1 MEKSEKVDWPRI
13 AVMGA
18 GAVGCY
24 FGGMLARA
32 GAPVMLIGRREHV
45 EAIAREGLFLDSI
58 KFHESVAV
66 GASTQLDTVRG
77 ARLVLFCVKTLD
89 DEQAARSIAPHLEP
103 GAIVLSMQ
111 NGVDNVARIRA
122 AAAID
127 ALPAVVYVAAS
138 MAGPGRVKH
147 VGRGDLVLGELPSP
161 AASEHSRREEINWI
175 AELFSRAGVPC
186 RIAENIEGELWT
198 KMIMNCAWNAVSALA
213 RSTYGRAGR
222 NPLTREL
229 ILSAAREAIAVA
241 GAAGVRLPDVDL
253 IATGLKLGETMADAF
268 SSTAQ
273 DIARGKRTEIDSL
286 NGYIVRLG
294 AELHVPTPVNS
305 ALYALVKL
313 LEETVSQQESAASV

>member
-1 MEKSEKVDWPRI
+1 LEKAEKISWPRI

-32 GAPVMLIGRREHV
+32 GAPVTLIGRRAHV
-45 EAIAREGLFLDSI
+45 EAIAREGLFLESI
-58 KFHESVAV
+58 KFQERVAV
-66 GASTQLDTVRG
+66 AASTQPEAVRG
-77 ARLVLFCVKTLD
+77 SRLVLFCVKTVD
-89 DEQAARSIAPHLEP
+89 NEQAARSIAPHLEQ

-122 AAAID
+122 AAGID

-138 MAGPGRVKH
+138 MAAPGRVKH
-147 VGRGDLVLGELPSP
+147 VGRGDLVLGELSSP
-161 AASEHSRREEINWI
+161 TTSEHSRREEINWI
-175 AELFSRAGVPC
+175 ADLFSRAGVPC
-186 RIAENIEGELWT
+186 RITENIEGELWT
-198 KMIMNCAWNAVSALA
+198 KMIMNCAWNAVSALG
-213 RSTYGRAGR
+213 RCTYGRAGR
-222 NPLTREL
+222 NPLSLEL
-229 ILSAAREAIAVA
+229 ILSAAKEAITVA
-241 GAAGVRLPDVDL
+241 QASGVRLPDIDL
-253 IATGLKLGETMADAF
+253 IATGLKLGQSMTEAF

-294 AELHVPTPVNS
+294 TELQVPTPINF

-313 LEETVSQQESAASV
+313 LEEASLKQESAASV